1 MSTAIRP
8 FTFDVAAADLDDLKS
23 RLVHTRW
30 PERETS
36 TDWSQGIPLA
46 YTQEVCAYWRER
58 YDWRRCEAQLN
69 AHPQFITELDGLDIQ
84 FMHVRSPHP
93 QAVPLIMTHGWSGS
107 IIEFLK
113 VVGPLTDPPA
123 HGGEARDAFH
133 LVCPTLPGFGFSGKP
148 TAPGWTLDRIAALG
162 ARSWRVWATIAT
174 TRKAATGAQP
184 SP

>member
-8 FTFDVAAADLDDLKS
+8 FTFDVAAADLDDLQS

-69 AHPQFITELDGLDIQ
+69 AYPQGSCWIPGSYTPCTGLKRLILNGFFQRCRIGHDQRVKPVKTICYAKLDQLRPWNPI
-84 FMHVRSPHP
+84 
-93 QAVPLIMTHGWSGS
+93 
-107 IIEFLK
+107 
-113 VVGPLTDPPA
+113 
-123 HGGEARDAFH
+123 
-133 LVCPTLPGFGFSGKP
+133 
-148 TAPGWTLDRIAALG
+148 
-162 ARSWRVWATIAT
+162 
-174 TRKAATGAQP
+174 
-184 SP
+184 